1 MLRLLIDENFNERI
15 LRGLNVRV
23 PTLDFVSV
31 KEIGLKRAKDS
42 DLLKWAAVQNRA
54 ILTHDIKTLVPDA
67 KRMVQLGQS
76 MAGVILVPKRLAIGR
91 AIEDLELL
99 VKCLEPFELRDSV
112 RYIPL

>member
-1 MLRLLIDENFNERI
+1 MLRLLIDENFDERI
-15 LRGLNVRV
+15 LRGLNLRV

-31 KEIGLKRAKDS
+31 KEIGLRGAKDS

-67 KRMVQLGQS
+67 KRMIQLGQS

-91 AIEDLELL
+91 AIEDLEIVLR
-99 VKCLEPFELRDSV
+99 CLDQFEVRQSV